1 MRASLRHWCLAT
13 ELPTVGDVLHLEE
26 LDAAGAPTGRRVR
39 VRVEATPADLPHRP
53 SSTQRLFAV
62 DAPRDPPRLCRCSHI
77 RILHKREAGGHRGAC
92 TLCDDEDKCAT
103 YAPVD
108 PREEP

>member
-13 ELPTVGDVLHLEE
+13 DLPTVGDVLHLEE

-39 VRVEATPADLPHRP
+39 VRVEAVPGDLPHR
-53 SSTQRLFAV
+53 THTTRRMFAV
-62 DAPRDPPRLCRCSHI
+62 DVPKDLPRLCRCGHI
-77 RILHKREAGGHRGAC
+77 RILHARDVGHRGAC
-92 TLCDDEDKCAT
+92 TLCDDPDKCAA
-103 YAPVD
+103 YAPAD